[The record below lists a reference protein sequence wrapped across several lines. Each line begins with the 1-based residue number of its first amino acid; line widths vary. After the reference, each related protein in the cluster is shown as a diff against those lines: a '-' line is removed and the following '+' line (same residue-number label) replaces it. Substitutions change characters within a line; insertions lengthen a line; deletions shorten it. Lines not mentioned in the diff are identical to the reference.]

1 MEDGTPESDASHQPI
16 RLLDSLRINETEGI
30 HAPRGIARK
39 LAFKSPKELASV
51 LPKVGEDAPEEG
63 DDHGQGAHQVFGVPL
78 VR

>member
-16 RLLDSLRINETEGI
+16 CLPDSLRINGTEGI

-39 LAFKSPKELASV
+39 LAFELPKELDSV
-51 LPKVGEDAPEEG
+51 LPEAGEDAPGDE

>member
-30 HAPRGIARK
+30 HNPRGIARK
-39 LAFKSPKELASV
+39 LALKSPKELASI
-51 LPKVGEDAPEEG
+51 LPKVGEDAPEDG

-78 VR
+78 VK

>member
-1 MEDGTPESDASHQPI
+1 MKFGTPENDASHQPI
-16 RLLDSLRINETEGI
+16 CLPDSLRINETEGI

-51 LPKVGEDAPEEG
+51 LPKVGKDAPEDG

-78 VR
+78 VK

>member
-1 MEDGTPESDASHQPI
+1 MEYGTLESDASHQPI

-51 LPKVGEDAPEEG
+51 LPKVG
-63 DDHGQGAHQVFGVPL
+63 
-78 VR
+78 